1 MGKHHGRSYV
11 VMELF
16 SEDNL
21 AVFQQKAM
29 LSIAAIRSIG
39 VSALTFTIFPWACF
53 WSTRALVWWGCA
65 KGHAYAAQI
74 TLGLC
79 GKHGQPCCPSI

>member
-1 MGKHHGRSYV
+1 MEGGVGKHHGRSYV

-39 VSALTFTIFPWACF
+39 V
-53 WSTRALVWWGCA
+53 
-65 KGHAYAAQI
+65 
-74 TLGLC
+74 
-79 GKHGQPCCPSI
+79 